1 MAASILSRMK
11 APLSLHTV
19 AQVRALEQHWIQTV
33 GVPSFELMSRA
44 GVFAMRQLR
53 SRWSAARDV
62 LVLAGGGNNAGDGYI
77 LAHEAW
83 SLGLSPRVLALTP
96 PQALNGDAARAAEQC
111 LAAGVPVELFDS
123 MRLPERLARADVIV
137 DAIFGIGLQR
147 DLSTELCSVVQLVN
161 AAARPVLSIDVPS
174 GLCAD
179 TGAPRPCAIRA
190 DLTVTFVAHKLGLT
204 LIEAAPWV
212 GSLVLGTL
220 VDDAALFERSASSVG
235 CIAQRLDEHAL
246 HRALPRRSITTHK
259 GEAGH
264 VVVIGGGIGM
274 PGAARLAAIAAL
286 RVGAGKVTVL
296 CHPSSAASI
305 ATAHPELMV
314 RPIEDA
320 RAIARHLQSADVR
333 VVGTGLGRDEWAS
346 QVLDAALDESA
357 ATVLDADALTLLAA
371 RSPGGLLL
379 SDRHAPIRPWV
390 MTPHPAEAA
399 RMLGLGTADVQA
411 DRLAALVTLAARTLA
426 IVVLKGAGTWI
437 GCAGQT
443 PTLCAVGNPRL
454 ATAGTGDVLAGTVA
468 GIWAQQ
474 STRARADSALLAAQ
488 AAVWLHALA
497 AAPREAAVASSD
509 RGLLAGELAMDLARC
524 LP

>member
-1 MAASILSRMK
+1 MK

-19 AQVRALEQHWIQTV
+19 AQVRALERHWIDVV
-33 GVPSFELMSRA
+33 GIPSFELMSRA
-44 GVFAMRQLR
+44 GVFAMQQLR
-53 SRWSAARDV
+53 ARWSAARDI
-62 LVLAGGGNNAGDGYI
+62 LVLTGGGNNAGDGYV

-83 SLGLSPRVLALTP
+83 TLGLSPCVLALSS
-96 PQALNGDAARAAEQC
+96 PQGLRGDAARAAEQC
-111 LAAGVPVELFDS
+111 VAAGVPITLCDPT
-123 MRLPERLARADVIV
+123 RLSEQLAQADVIV

-147 DLSTELCSVVQLVN
+147 DLNEEMCHVVRLVN
-161 AAARPVLSIDVPS
+161 ASSRPVLSIDVPS

-179 TGAPRPCAIRA
+179 TGTPRPCAIRA
-190 DLTVTFVAHKLGLT
+190 DLTVTFIAHKLGLN

-212 GSLVLGTL
+212 GELVLGTL
-220 VDDAALFERSASSVG
+220 VDHAALSSDVLSVIG
-235 CIAQRLDEHAL
+235 SVAQRLDGKIL
-246 HRALPRRSITTHK
+246 RQALPPRSLVTHK

-320 RAIARHLQSADVR
+320 TGIRSHLQSADVR
-333 VVGTGLGRDEWAS
+333 VVGPGLGRDEWAR
-346 QVLDAALDESA
+346 QVLSAVVDESIP
-357 ATVLDADALTLLAA
+357 TVFDADALTLLAQG
-371 RSPGGLLL
+371 SSGGLP
-379 SDRHAPIRPWV
+379 SNADTEAPIRSWV
-390 MTPHPAEAA
+390 LTPHPAEAA
-399 RMLGLGTADVQA
+399 RLLAMGTSEVQV
-411 DRLAALVTLAARTLA
+411 DRLSALATLTARARA

-437 GCAGQT
+437 GCRGST
-443 PTLCAVGNPRL
+443 PRLCAAGNPRL
-454 ATAGTGDVLAGTVA
+454 ATAGTGDVLAGIIA

-474 STRARADSALLAAQ
+474 GDRASIDSGLLAAQ
-488 AAVWLHALA
+488 AAVWLHAQA
-497 AAPREAAVASSD
+497 AEFRAGATGSRD
-509 RGLLAGELAMDLARC
+509 RGLLAGELVSSLARC

>member
-1 MAASILSRMK
+1 M

-19 AQVRALEQHWIQTV
+19 AQVRALERYWIDVV
-33 GVPSFELMSRA
+33 GVPSFELMTRA

-53 SRWSAARDV
+53 ARWSAARDV

-77 LAHEAW
+77 LAHEARC
-83 SLGLSPRVLALTP
+83 LGLSPRLLALTP
-96 PQALNGDAARAAEQC
+96 PQALTGDAARAAEQC
-111 LAAGVPVELFDS
+111 RAAGVPVEPLDAA
-123 MRLPERLARADVIV
+123 RLTEQLDRADVIV

-147 DLSTELCSVVQLVN
+147 DLNEEMCHVVRLVN
-161 AAARPVLSIDVPS
+161 ASSRPVLSIDVPS

-179 TGAPRPCAIRA
+179 TGAPRPCAIHA
-190 DLTVTFVAHKLGLT
+190 DLTVTFIAHKLGLN

-212 GSLVLGTL
+212 GELVLGTL
-220 VDDAALFERSASSVG
+220 VDHAALSSDVLSVIG
-235 CIAQRLDEHAL
+235 SVAQRLDGKIL
-246 HRALPRRSITTHK
+246 HQALPPRSRVTHK

-264 VVVIGGGIGM
+264 VVVIGGGVGM

-320 RAIARHLQSADVR
+320 TGIRSHLQGADVR
-333 VVGTGLGRDEWAS
+333 VVGPGLGRDEWAV
-346 QVLDAALDESA
+346 QVLSAVVDESMP
-357 ATVLDADALTLLAA
+357 TVFDADALTLLAQGSSGDLPSTA
-371 RSPGGLLL
+371 
-379 SDRHAPIRPWV
+379 DTEAPIRPWV
-390 MTPHPAEAA
+390 LTPHPAEAA
-399 RMLGLGTADVQA
+399 RLLAMATSAVQV
-411 DRLAALVTLAARTLA
+411 DRLSALATLAARARA

-437 GCAGQT
+437 GCRGST
-443 PTLCAVGNPRL
+443 PHLCAVGNPRL
-454 ATAGTGDVLAGTVA
+454 ATAGTGDVLAGIIA

-474 STRARADSALLAAQ
+474 GDRRSIDSGLLAAQ
-488 AAVWLHALA
+488 AAVWLHAQA
-497 AAPREAAVASSD
+497 AELPVGASGSRD
-509 RGLLAGELAMDLARC
+509 RGLLAGELVSSLVGC

>member
-1 MAASILSRMK
+1 MAASILLCMM

-19 AQVRALEQHWIQTV
+19 AQVRALERHWIDVV
-33 GVPSFELMSRA
+33 GMPSFELMSRA

-53 SRWSAARDV
+53 ARWSAARDI

-77 LAHEAW
+77 LAHEARR
-83 SLGLSPRVLALTP
+83 LGLSPSVLALTP
-96 PQALNGDAARAAEQC
+96 PQMLRGDAARAAEQC
-111 LAAGVPVELFDS
+111 VAAGVPVELFDS
-123 MRLPERLARADVIV
+123 TQLVERLGQADVII

-147 DLSTELCSVVQLVN
+147 ELSAEMCSVVHLVN
-161 AAARPVLSIDVPS
+161 ASERPVLSIDVPS

-190 DLTVTFVAHKLGLT
+190 DLTVTFIAHKLGLN

-220 VDDAALFERSASSVG
+220 VDDAALFERTASSIGFV
-235 CIAQRLDEHAL
+235 AQRLSEKAL
-246 HRALPRRSITTHK
+246 RQSLPRRSITTHK

-264 VVVIGGGIGM
+264 VVVVGGGVGM

-296 CHPSSAASI
+296 CHPSSVASI

-314 RPIEDA
+314 RPIVEA
-320 RAIARHLQSADVR
+320 TAIAPHLQNAEVR
-333 VVGTGLGRDEWAS
+333 VVGPGLGRDEWAS
-346 QVLDAALDESA
+346 QVLHAVLDESA
-357 ATVLDADALTLLAA
+357 PTVLDADALTLLAGA
-371 RSPGGLLL
+371 KAGRLLT
-379 SDRHAPIRPWV
+379 DANAPVRPWV
-390 MTPHPAEAA
+390 LTPHPAEAA
-399 RMLGLGTADVQA
+399 RLLGLETSEVQA
-411 DRLAALVTLAARTLA
+411 DRLSSLAKLEALARA

-437 GCAGQT
+437 GCAGRT
-443 PTLCAVGNPRL
+443 PHLCAVGNPRL
-454 ATAGTGDVLAGTVA
+454 ATAGTGDVLAGIVA

-474 STRARADSALLAAQ
+474 ADRAMADSALLAAQ
-488 AAVWLHALA
+488 AAVWLHARA
-497 AAPREAAVASSD
+497 AEPQERAGSSPD
-509 RGLLAGELAMDLARC
+509 RGLLAGELAMDLARY